1 MKNNNKMENLNN
13 FTQDICKKYN
23 LDENTLTESLNHDQ
37 KNFWNTLFKMID
49 KKQELENSIN
59 PLETIDKENI
69 ENTEKI
75 AQTFNK
81 EEITKDIE
89 NFFQNNPDEDIEIW
103 NNYKNKNIGSP
114 KDNNNNNNQIDVN
127 APTSTSTE
135 KKMDSNIIKKLPST
149 QNRKKSFFV
158 KKIINQSYNFSIG
171 LPKKK
176 RHQSI
181 LINPIKPLN
190 AIKFIKNTQTKKNNQ
205 FDYKNK
211 IKNNQTFI
219 AKQNKN
225 RRSLFL
231 IDNNSHFDYIPKKSA
246 VLNRKSVFSKQNNF
260 NLKYTFS
267 NSGDKNILNISE
279 GKKEDKIFNKLTD
292 KSVIDK
298 IDEIKENENA
308 EKILNY
314 SDESDP
320 SISGSNEIIISRVN
334 SIEKKSKEEA
344 NNNNNNNKV
353 NISKDEN
360 NLNDNNKDI
369 SDIKPKEE
377 IAKIPVYKYKNTIFT
392 IHKKQK
398 PQPKSMPKLEPK
410 HTAEPKKY
418 LNNYVCHQVSIS
430 LNIKNKKDISKN
442 KKDNKNNTK
451 DYVKKNI
458 QNFDKIISKS
468 SKKKLKNIVNKKSFR
483 GNKIIDTK
491 KEKEKIKEKEKKR
504 KKAKGEDKDKDDDKD
519 KKKEKDE
526 DKDKNEVKYMNNG
539 NSVGNN
545 IKKEEE
551 TNDNLKSDNQSEND
565 NDNSTLSIKKDSF
578 EKFDNKNIINEQKS
592 FKTTSIIKKV
602 NKKSNNINKF
612 NHPNIKTKDLIY
624 RNKMNN
630 YFDSYIN
637 KSENNLINRNDYSFN
652 KKPIKTIYNS
662 QKEIIPKKA
671 QIKYYKLNNSQ
682 NNKSQII
689 RRKGQ
694 QKIKIIKIKTFK
706 KNDKN
711 KIRNENNNFQRKSK
725 YLQRYRE
732 TIENIMKNDD
742 SIFND
747 KSQILYIKDKSKKI
761 LKNRNN
767 SKDNSLVKKKDQNKS
782 KVKFNLKSS
791 EDLTIKKSKKN
802 HFRSTDNIHKS

>member
-1 MKNNNKMENLNN
+1 MEDNNKMENLNN

-69 ENTEKI
+69 ENTKKI

-135 KKMDSNIIKKLPST
+135 KKMDSNIIKKLPSS

-190 AIKFIKNTQTKKNNQ
+190 TIKFIKNTQTKKNNQ

-320 SISGSNEIIISRVN
+320 SVSGSNEIIISRVN

-344 NNNNNNNKV
+344 NNNNNNNNV

-418 LNNYVCHQVSIS
+418 LSYNQTIS
-430 LNIKNKKDISKN
+430 NLNM
-442 KKDNKNNTK
+442 
-451 DYVKKNI
+451 Y
-458 QNFDKIISKS
+458 
-468 SKKKLKNIVNKKSFR
+468 
-483 GNKIIDTK
+483 
-491 KEKEKIKEKEKKR
+491 
-504 KKAKGEDKDKDDDKD
+504 
-519 KKKEKDE
+519 
-526 DKDKNEVKYMNNG
+526 
-539 NSVGNN
+539 
-545 IKKEEE
+545 EE
-551 TNDNLKSDNQSEND
+551 
-565 NDNSTLSIKKDSF
+565 
-578 EKFDNKNIINEQKS
+578 
-592 FKTTSIIKKV
+592 
-602 NKKSNNINKF
+602 
-612 NHPNIKTKDLIY
+612 
-624 RNKMNN
+624 
-630 YFDSYIN
+630 
-637 KSENNLINRNDYSFN
+637 
-652 KKPIKTIYNS
+652 KPIK
-662 QKEIIPKKA
+662 
-671 QIKYYKLNNSQ
+671 
-682 NNKSQII
+682 
-689 RRKGQ
+689 Q
-694 QKIKIIKIKTFK
+694 QK
-706 KNDKN
+706 
-711 KIRNENNNFQRKSK
+711 KS
-725 YLQRYRE
+725 RY
-732 TIENIMKNDD
+732 
-742 SIFND
+742 
-747 KSQILYIKDKSKKI
+747 
-761 LKNRNN
+761 
-767 SKDNSLVKKKDQNKS
+767 KKKFEKYTNCCKCNCNNTFCTNCLW
-782 KVKFNLKSS
+782 VIGGIIGFCCCF
-791 EDLTIKKSKKN
+791 IVI
-802 HFRSTDNIHKS
+802 FICFVIYIHVTL